1 MQNALAVVTVVVV
14 VLLVGVEFAVAVF
27 VNPILDRLP
36 NDGGLAARSDGAR
49 VLGKVMPFWYI
60 GSVVLG
66 AIWAAMAWGD
76 TGAGLVATATA
87 PLVLSVLMSIA
98 VLVPI
103 NSRVAQ
109 WSHDSVP
116 EDWKQQ
122 IARWDRFHYVRVGAR
137 WPGAVAVTEGPGV
150 LPAGGSGGG
159 AGHRW

>member
-14 VLLVGVEFAVAVF
+14 GLLVGVEFAVAVF